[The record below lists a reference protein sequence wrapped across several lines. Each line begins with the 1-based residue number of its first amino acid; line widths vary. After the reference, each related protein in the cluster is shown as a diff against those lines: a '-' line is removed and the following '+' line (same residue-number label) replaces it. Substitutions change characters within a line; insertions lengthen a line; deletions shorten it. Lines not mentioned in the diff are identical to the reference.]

1 MDFLAESRT
10 KDVPNASQ
18 KRYYLADLPSVQR
31 LPCVF
36 FFPHMGEVAKEV
48 LLTAYI
54 LSLV

>member
-18 KRYYLADLPSVQR
+18 KLYYLADLPIVQT
-31 LPCVF
+31 LPSVF
-36 FFPHMGEVAKEV
+36 FHMGEVAKEV